1 MFMSLAM
8 VCTTLVTLA
17 QTDLLLKRKT
27 SMISQLKKML
37 KSRLRRFILSVMY
50 DEVDR
55 FVVLADQ
62 VRAYHTSS
70 ERERQRYYDDTRNP
84 LALKERLIAAGVPVE
99 DARIDIADFEEW
111 QHDFQEIER
120 FYNKWLEV
128 RIEKCLEHYL
138 AFKWLGISQKDLYV
152 DIAAAD
158 SIWAELLGRR
168 GIVAY
173 RLDLN
178 YPPGIKGCDIGA
190 DAGDTKLPAG
200 FASAMSLQCAFE
212 TFRNDADIRFI
223 HEARRVLNER
233 GRLAILPLYTDETH
247 FILSSPYVDLS
258 GIQIDQGAIR
268 VWREDSY
275 KEPFSRHYSPEA
287 FARRIYSQIEEMT
300 GKIIHFTNLDELR
313 ARYSDQ
319 RIYCHFMFYCEK

>member
-1 MFMSLAM
+1 
-8 VCTTLVTLA
+8 
-17 QTDLLLKRKT
+17 
-27 SMISQLKKML
+27 MIGKLKKI

-50 DEVDR
+50 DEMDR
-55 FVVLADQ
+55 FVVIADQ
-62 VRAYHTSS
+62 VRAYHASS
-70 ERERQRYYDDTRNP
+70 ERERQRHYEETRDP
-84 LALKERLIAAGVPVE
+84 LALRERLIAAGVPVE

-111 QHDFQEIER
+111 RRDFWKLDR
-120 FYNKWLEV
+120 FYSGWFAV
-128 RIEKCLEHYL
+128 HIEKCLEHYL
-138 AFKWLGISQKDLYV
+138 AFKWLGISQKDLYI

-158 SIWAELLGRR
+158 SIWAELLSRR

-178 YPPGIKGCDIGA
+178 YPQGIKGRDIGA
-190 DAGDTKLPAG
+190 DAGDSKLPTG

-233 GRLAILPLYTDETH
+233 GRLAILPLYMDEAY

-258 GIQIDQGAIR
+258 GIQMDQGAIR
-268 VWREDSY
+268 VWREDEH
-275 KEPFSRHYSPEA
+275 KGPFSRHYSPEA
-287 FARRIYSQIEEMT
+287 FARRIYSQIEGMT
-300 GKIIHFTNLDELR
+300 GKIIRFTNLEELR
-313 ARYSDQ
+313 ARYPDQ

>member
-1 MFMSLAM
+1 
-8 VCTTLVTLA
+8 
-17 QTDLLLKRKT
+17 
-27 SMISQLKKML
+27 MISQLKKML

-50 DEVDR
+50 DEMDH
-55 FVVLADQ
+55 FVVIADQ
-62 VRAYHTSS
+62 VRAYRTSS
-70 ERERQRYYDDTRNP
+70 ERERQGYYDDTRDP

-111 QHDFQEIER
+111 RRDFRELER
-120 FYNKWLEV
+120 FYNKWFEV

-138 AFKWLGISQKDLYV
+138 SFKWLDISQKDLYIDV
-152 DIAAAD
+152 AASD
-158 SIWAELLGRR
+158 SIWAELLNRR

-173 RLDLN
+173 RLDLK
-178 YPPGIKGCDIGA
+178 YPPGIKGRDIGA
-190 DAGDTKLPAG
+190 DAGDTKLPDG

-223 HEARRVLNER
+223 PEARRVLNER
-233 GRLAILPLYTDETH
+233 GRWAILPLYMDEAY

-258 GIQIDQGAIR
+258 GIHMDQGAIR
-268 VWREDSY
+268 VWREDEH
-275 KEPFSRHYSPEA
+275 KGPFSRHYSPEA
-287 FARRIYSQIEEMT
+287 FARRIYSQIDGMT

-313 ARYSDQ
+313 ARYPGQ